1 METIINNLI
10 SKLLDQRKDLIYELK
25 NLDPHL
31 MNYSIK
37 KMDLSQ
43 EISQIDFQIQNHLI
57 TLSSNQN
64 LIQS

>member
-1 METIINNLI
+1 MENIISAI
-10 SKLLDQRKDLIYELK
+10 VSKLLDQRKDLIYELK

-31 MNYSIK
+31 NNYTIK
-37 KMDLSQ
+37 KQDLSQ

-64 LIQS
+64 LIQP

>member
-10 SKLLDQRKDLIYELK
+10 SKLLDQRNGLVNELRS
-25 NLDPHL
+25 LDPNL

-57 TLSSNQN
+57 TLSNNQN
-64 LIQS
+64 SN

>member
-1 METIINNLI
+1 MENIISAIVN
-10 SKLLDQRKDLIYELK
+10 KLLDQRKDLIYELK

-31 MNYSIK
+31 NNYTIK
-37 KMDLSQ
+37 KQDLSQ

-64 LIQS
+64 SN

>member
-31 MNYSIK
+31 INYSIK

-64 LIQS
+64 SN

>member
-1 METIINNLI
+1 METIINSLI
-10 SKLLDQRKDLIYELK
+10 SKLLDQRNGLVNELRS
-25 NLDPHL
+25 LDPNL

-57 TLSSNQN
+57 TLSNNQN
-64 LIQS
+64 SN

>member
-1 METIINNLI
+1 MENIISAI
-10 SKLLDQRKDLIYELK
+10 VSKLLDQRKDLIYELK

-43 EISQIDFQIQNHLI
+43 EISQIDFQIQNHLM
-57 TLSSNQN
+57 TLSNNQN
-64 LIQS
+64 SN

>member
-37 KMDLSQ
+37 KLDLSQ

>member
-1 METIINNLI
+1 MESIVSAIV

-31 MNYSIK
+31 NNYTIK
-37 KMDLSQ
+37 KQDLSQ

-57 TLSSNQN
+57 TLSNNQN
-64 LIQS
+64 SN

>member
-1 METIINNLI
+1 MENIISAI
-10 SKLLDQRKDLIYELK
+10 VSKLLDQRKDLIYELK

-64 LIQS
+64 SN

>member
-1 METIINNLI
+1 MENIISAIVN
-10 SKLLDQRKDLIYELK
+10 KLLDQRKDLIYELK

-31 MNYSIK
+31 INYSIK

-57 TLSSNQN
+57 TLSNNQN

>member
-1 METIINNLI
+1 MENIISAI
-10 SKLLDQRKDLIYELK
+10 VSKLLDQRKDLIYELK

-31 MNYSIK
+31 NNYTIK
-37 KMDLSQ
+37 KQDLSQ